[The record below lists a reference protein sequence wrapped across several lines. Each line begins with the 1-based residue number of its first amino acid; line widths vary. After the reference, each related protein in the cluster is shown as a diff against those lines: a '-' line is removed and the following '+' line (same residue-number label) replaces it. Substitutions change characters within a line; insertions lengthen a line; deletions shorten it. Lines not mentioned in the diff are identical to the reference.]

1 TGSHVSTRGMPAPG
15 ADPGLSRPTAMRAA
29 LLIQRWYRQYV
40 ARLEMRR
47 RCTWNIFQSIEYAGE
62 QDQIKLY
69 HFFGFLMDHFTP
81 ASCERNL
88 ISHIF
93 RENDFCRDAEWERY
107 FCCKS
112 IEVPDGYS
120 GPHLSFPMT
129 LCGVSQLVEAFKHK
143 QVGSLL
149 HEAPR

>member
-1 TGSHVSTRGMPAPG
+1 MGCGMGKSRIQQNKYDRVSISVPA
-15 ADPGLSRPTAMRAA
+15 ATAIRAA

-69 HFFGFLMDHFTP
+69 KFFGFLMDHFTP
-81 ASCERNL
+81 ASSERNL

-93 RENDFCRDAEWERY
+93 RENEICHDADWERY
-107 FCCKS
+107 FCYKD
-112 IEVPDGYS
+112 IEVPESYS
-120 GPHLSFPMT
+120 GPHLTFPMT
-129 LCGVSQLVEAFKHK
+129 FCGLSKLMEAFKLK
-143 QVGSLL
+143 Q
-149 HEAPR
+149 

>member
-1 TGSHVSTRGMPAPG
+1 MNPQEVRSPVRPETSEISSEPVQLG
-15 ADPGLSRPTAMRAA
+15 ADSSVFSAITAA

-69 HFFGFLMDHFTP
+69 KFFGFLMDHFTP
-81 ASCERNL
+81 ASSERSL

-93 RENDFCRDAEWERY
+93 RENEICHETEWERY
-107 FCCKS
+107 FCYKGV
-112 IEVPDGYS
+112 EVPDSYS
-120 GPHLSFPMT
+120 GPHLTFPMT
-129 LCGVSQLVEAFKHK
+129 FCGVSKLMEAFKQK
-143 QVGSLL
+143 Q
-149 HEAPR
+149 